1 MKGSLL
7 LQSQRN
13 RGEAA
18 AYLMEAL
25 ELSRSQ
31 GARAWELRT
40 VIDMTTLMAGR
51 GEINAARELLQPVAA
66 YFAEGLCTADV
77 MAAKHLLTTLG

>member
-1 MKGSLL
+1 
-7 LQSQRN
+7 
-13 RGEAA
+13 
-18 AYLMEAL
+18 MEAL

-66 YFAEGLCTADV
+66 YFAEGLSTADV